1 MRFKYYLRGLG
12 IGIFGSTML
21 FIIFSGF
28 HKPTISDEEVKKRA
42 SELGM
47 VMESTELFEKTDTES
62 DTEKNTETNTEENT
76 QKNTEQTTEIVTETV
91 VDPILPGDQTVV
103 QTSAVIEVNR
113 GDNCR
118 QVAERLQSAGV
129 IADAEDFRK
138 YLGNA
143 GYGQKLVSGSY
154 EIPMDADYETIAKII
169 TNTP

>member
-62 DTEKNTETNTEENT
+62 DTETNTEENT
-76 QKNTEQTTEIVTETV
+76 QKNTEQTTENVTETV
-91 VDPILPGDQTVV
+91 GDPILPGNQTVV

>member
-62 DTEKNTETNTEENT
+62 DTEKNTE
-76 QKNTEQTTEIVTETV
+76 QTTEIVTETV
-91 VDPILPGDQTVV
+91 VDPILPGNQTVV

>member
-12 IGIFGSTML
+12 IGIFGSTIL

-62 DTEKNTETNTEENT
+62 DTE
-76 QKNTEQTTEIVTETV
+76 KNTEQTTEIVTETV

>member
-62 DTEKNTETNTEENT
+62 DTE
-76 QKNTEQTTEIVTETV
+76 KNTEQTTEIVTETV

>member
-12 IGIFGSTML
+12 IGIFGSTLL

-47 VMESTELFEKTDTES
+47 VMESTELFEGTDSESNTENN
-62 DTEKNTETNTEENT
+62 TEPNTEINTETNTE
-76 QKNTEQTTEIVTETV
+76 QTTEPV
-91 VDPILPGDQTVV
+91 LPGDQTVV

-143 GYGQKLVSGSY
+143 GYGQRLVSGSY